1 MRVLR
6 KVLAVFLAG
15 LTMLGVAPFA
25 LAVSPFDP
33 LVSAV
38 TFTDFGH
45 YGSEHFW
52 WGGST
57 AARVQVVF
65 QQGGDGP
72 AHHRR
77 FVDTRPVRWVIKIA
91 RSTPR
96 AARNDDGASQHRN
109 RDDPT
114 RLRRLDRSWLWTVFL
129 QRQVGAVPM
138 IILQESLQVA
148 VQAALVEDDEMI
160 QAFAANRTDQ
170 PLDIRSLPR

>member
-1 MRVLR
+1 MPHLPESWPCRSSKFAIGTLLCKYERLPSSISSV
-6 KVLAVFLAG
+6 VLANRA
-15 LTMLGVAPFA
+15 ARH
-25 LAVSPFDP
+25 
-33 LVSAV
+33 SAV

-72 AHHRR
+72 ALHRR

-96 AARNDDGASQHRN
+96 AARNDDGALPAPESR
-109 RDDPT
+109 RSDPT
-114 RLRRLDRSWLWTVFL
+114 PAVGSVVALDCLSPTTS
-129 QRQVGAVPM
+129 GCGSDDNTPA
-138 IILQESLQVA
+138 ILA
-148 VQAALVEDDEMI
+148 GGGTGCA
-160 QAFAANRTDQ
+160 R
-170 PLDIRSLPR
+170 